1 MKSIQGLSD
10 AALINAYKKGNLQA
24 FEIILSKYKDPIYQ
38 TIYMLVRDI
47 ALAEDLFQEVFI
59 KIIQTIRKGNYTEEG
74 KFLPWASRI
83 ARNLCMDYFRKQKAT
98 ALKTMD
104 VALPAAKNYAYQ
116 DLNTLQLLEQ
126 MQSAEIVH
134 TLIEQLPSEQKQVI
148 QMRFYEDLS
157 FKEIAE
163 QTDCSIN
170 TALGRMRYALINLR
184 KLINE
189 QSLVLQ

>member
-1 MKSIQGLSD
+1 MKSMQGLSD
-10 AALINAYKKGNLQA
+10 AALINAYKKGNVQA

-74 KFLPWASRI
+74 KFLPWACRI

-98 ALKTMD
+98 ALKTLD
-104 VALPAAKNYAYQ
+104 AELPIAKNYSNQ
-116 DLNTLQLLEQ
+116 DLNILQLLEQ
-126 MQSAEIVH
+126 SQSAATVH
-134 TLIEQLPSEQKQVI
+134 TLIAQLPDEQKQVI
-148 QMRFYEDLS
+148 QMRFYEELS

-163 QTDCSIN
+163 HTGCSIN

-184 KLINE
+184 KMIQE
-189 QSLVLQ
+189 QALVLQ

>member
-1 MKSIQGLSD
+1 MKSMQGLSD

-104 VALPAAKNYAYQ
+104 VASPAAKNYAYQ
-116 DLNTLQLLEQ
+116 DLNTLQILEQ

-134 TLIEQLPSEQKQVI
+134 ALIEQLPNEQKQVI

-163 QTDCSIN
+163 QTGCSIN

>member
-1 MKSIQGLSD
+1 MQGLSD

-104 VALPAAKNYAYQ
+104 VASPAAKNYAYQ
-116 DLNTLQLLEQ
+116 DLNTLQILEQ
-126 MQSAEIVH
+126 LQSAEIVH
-134 TLIEQLPSEQKQVI
+134 VLIEQLPNEQKQVI

-163 QTDCSIN
+163 QTGCSIN

>member
-1 MKSIQGLSD
+1 MQGLSD

-38 TIYMLVRDI
+38 TIYMLVRDV

-83 ARNLCMDYFRKQKAT
+83 ARNLCMDYFRKQKTT
-98 ALKTMD
+98 ALKTID
-104 VALPAAKNYAYQ
+104 VELPAAKNYTNQ

-126 MQSAEIVH
+126 TQSAETVH
-134 TLIEQLPSEQKQVI
+134 ALIDQLPDEQKQVI

-163 QTDCSIN
+163 QTGCSIN

>member
-1 MKSIQGLSD
+1 MKSMQGLSD

-74 KFLPWASRI
+74 KFLPWACRI

-98 ALKTMD
+98 ALKTLD
-104 VALPAAKNYAYQ
+104 AELPMAKNYSNQ

-126 MQSAEIVH
+126 SQSAAAVH
-134 TLIEQLPSEQKQVI
+134 DQRAACGAGKG
-148 QMRFYEDLS
+148 R
-157 FKEIAE
+157 
-163 QTDCSIN
+163 SIHRCRG
-170 TALGRMRYALINLR
+170 AGGAGGADRRDAAASPDGRNDAGPAGGGSQRA
-184 KLINE
+184 
-189 QSLVLQ
+189 

>member
-1 MKSIQGLSD
+1 MQGLSD

-104 VALPAAKNYAYQ
+104 VASPAAKNYAYQ
-116 DLNTLQLLEQ
+116 DLNTLQILEQ

-134 TLIEQLPSEQKQVI
+134 VLIEQLPNEQKQVI

-163 QTDCSIN
+163 QTGCSIN

>member
-1 MKSIQGLSD
+1 MQGLSD

-104 VALPAAKNYAYQ
+104 VASPAAKNYAYQ

-134 TLIEQLPSEQKQVI
+134 ALIEQLPNEQKQVI

-163 QTDCSIN
+163 QTGCSIN

>member
-1 MKSIQGLSD
+1 MKSMQGLSD

-104 VALPAAKNYAYQ
+104 VTSPAAKNYAYQ
-116 DLNTLQLLEQ
+116 DLNTLQILEQ

-134 TLIEQLPSEQKQVI
+134 ALIEQLPNEQKQVI

-163 QTDCSIN
+163 QTGCSIN

>member
-1 MKSIQGLSD
+1 MKSMQGLSD

-98 ALKTMD
+98 ALKTID
-104 VALPAAKNYAYQ
+104 VASPAAKNYAYQ
-116 DLNTLQLLEQ
+116 DLNTLQILEQ

-134 TLIEQLPSEQKQVI
+134 VLIEQLPNEQKQVI

-163 QTDCSIN
+163 QTGCSIN

>member
-1 MKSIQGLSD
+1 MQGLSD

-104 VALPAAKNYAYQ
+104 VASPAAKNYAYQ
-116 DLNTLQLLEQ
+116 DLNTLQILEQ
-126 MQSAEIVH
+126 TQSAEIVH
-134 TLIEQLPSEQKQVI
+134 VLIEQLPNEQKQVI

-163 QTDCSIN
+163 QTGCSIN

>member
-1 MKSIQGLSD
+1 
-10 AALINAYKKGNLQA
+10 
-24 FEIILSKYKDPIYQ
+24 
-38 TIYMLVRDI
+38 
-47 ALAEDLFQEVFI
+47 
-59 KIIQTIRKGNYTEEG
+59 
-74 KFLPWASRI
+74 
-83 ARNLCMDYFRKQKAT
+83 MDYFRKQKTT
-98 ALKTMD
+98 ALKTID
-104 VALPAAKNYAYQ
+104 VELPAAKNYTNQ

-126 MQSAEIVH
+126 TQSAETVH
-134 TLIEQLPSEQKQVI
+134 ALIDQLPDEQKQVI

-163 QTDCSIN
+163 QTGCSIN

>member
-1 MKSIQGLSD
+1 MQGLSD

-38 TIYMLVRDI
+38 TSYMLVRDI
-47 ALAEDLFQEVFI
+47 AVAEDLFQEVFI

-104 VALPAAKNYAYQ
+104 VTSPAAKNYAYQ
-116 DLNTLQLLEQ
+116 DLNTLQILEQ

-134 TLIEQLPSEQKQVI
+134 VLIEQLPNEQKQVI

-163 QTDCSIN
+163 QTGCSIN

>member
-1 MKSIQGLSD
+1 MKSMQGLSD

-38 TIYMLVRDI
+38 TIYMLVRDV

-83 ARNLCMDYFRKQKAT
+83 ARNLCMDYFRKQKTT
-98 ALKTMD
+98 ALKTID
-104 VALPAAKNYAYQ
+104 VELPAAKNYTNQ

-126 MQSAEIVH
+126 TQSAETVH
-134 TLIEQLPSEQKQVI
+134 ALIDQLPDEQKQVI

-163 QTDCSIN
+163 QTGCSIN

>member
-1 MKSIQGLSD
+1 MQGLSD

-38 TIYMLVRDI
+38 TIYMLVRDV

-59 KIIQTIRKGNYTEEG
+59 KIIQTIRKGKYTEEG

-83 ARNLCMDYFRKQKAT
+83 ARNLCMDYFRKQKTT
-98 ALKTMD
+98 ALKTID
-104 VALPAAKNYAYQ
+104 VELPAAKNYTNQ

-126 MQSAEIVH
+126 TQSAETVH
-134 TLIEQLPSEQKQVI
+134 ALIDQLPDEQKQVI

-163 QTDCSIN
+163 QTGCSIN

>member
-1 MKSIQGLSD
+1 MKSMQGLSD
-10 AALINAYKKGNLQA
+10 AALINAYKKGNVQA

-98 ALKTMD
+98 ALKTLD
-104 VALPAAKNYAYQ
+104 AELPIAKNYSNQEYPSIIGAKPIGS
-116 DLNTLQLLEQ
+116 N
-126 MQSAEIVH
+126 SAH
-134 TLIEQLPSEQKQVI
+134 FNSA
-148 QMRFYEDLS
+148 
-157 FKEIAE
+157 IA
-163 QTDCSIN
+163 
-170 TALGRMRYALINLR
+170 
-184 KLINE
+184 
-189 QSLVLQ
+189 

>member
-1 MKSIQGLSD
+1 MQGLSD

-24 FEIILSKYKDPIYQ
+24 FEIILSKYKDPVYQ

-98 ALKTMD
+98 ALKTID
-104 VALPAAKNYAYQ
+104 IDTPSAKNYFKE
-116 DLNTLQLLEQ
+116 DFNTLLSLEQ
-126 MQSAEIVH
+126 GQTAASVIA
-134 TLIEQLPSEQKQVI
+134 LIDLLPAEQKQVV
-148 QMRFYEDLS
+148 QLRFYEDLS

>member
-1 MKSIQGLSD
+1 MQGLSD

-98 ALKTMD
+98 ALKTID
-104 VALPAAKNYAYQ
+104 VASPAAKNYAYQ
-116 DLNTLQLLEQ
+116 DLNTLQILEQ

-134 TLIEQLPSEQKQVI
+134 VLIEQLPNEQKQVI

-163 QTDCSIN
+163 QTGCSIN

>member
-1 MKSIQGLSD
+1 MQGLSD

-104 VALPAAKNYAYQ
+104 VASPAAKNYAYQ
-116 DLNTLQLLEQ
+116 DLNTLQILEQ

-134 TLIEQLPSEQKQVI
+134 ALIEQLPNEQKQVI

-163 QTDCSIN
+163 QTGCSIN

>member
-1 MKSIQGLSD
+1 MQGLSD
-10 AALINAYKKGNLQA
+10 AALINAYKKGNVQA

-104 VALPAAKNYAYQ
+104 VASPAAKNYAYQ
-116 DLNTLQLLEQ
+116 DLNTLQILEQ

-134 TLIEQLPSEQKQVI
+134 ALIEQLPNEQKQVI

-163 QTDCSIN
+163 QTGCSIN

>member
-1 MKSIQGLSD
+1 MQGLSD

-104 VALPAAKNYAYQ
+104 VASPAAKNYAYQ
-116 DLNTLQLLEQ
+116 DLNTLQILEQ

-134 TLIEQLPSEQKQVI
+134 TLIEQLPNEQKQVI

-163 QTDCSIN
+163 QTGCSIN

>member
-1 MKSIQGLSD
+1 MQGLSD

-104 VALPAAKNYAYQ
+104 VTSPAAKNYAYQ
-116 DLNTLQLLEQ
+116 DLNTLQILEQ

-134 TLIEQLPSEQKQVI
+134 VLIEQLPNEQKQVI

-163 QTDCSIN
+163 QTGCSIN